1 MFTLPKQPQS
11 IGEVL
16 DSGFRLFAT
25 GFSKTIGLSVV
36 ANIIAY
42 VPLFMLTLYMAS
54 HLQAPADPTAIMA
67 PFGIGILV
75 AMLLSMIFYLAII
88 HVFGALAREEP
99 VSIGASLTVGL
110 KRLMPVLI
118 ALILYMIAVSLGMV
132 LLIVPGLILMLTLMF
147 FAVGM
152 VLEKEGIFSSLS
164 RSHRLV
170 WGNWWRTATVL
181 TVPVIIV
188 MVVFIGVS
196 LVLAFLSQL
205 IPAPEITSLVVQ
217 MVLNA
222 VTQLLFYAI
231 FVVQYQDLILRKEGT
246 DLEARMEHAVATG

>member
-42 VPLFMLTLYMAS
+42 LPLFVLTLHMAS
-54 HLQAPADPTAIMA
+54 GLQAPADPTAIMA

-75 AMLLSMIFYLAII
+75 AGLVSMVFYLAII

-110 KRLMPVLI
+110 KRLIPVFI

-132 LLIVPGLILMLTLMF
+132 LLIIPGLILMLTLMF

-196 LVLAFLSQL
+196 LVLAFLTQL
-205 IPAPEITSLVVQ
+205 IPAPEITNLVVQ